1 MRSRVKLT
9 PAVGFKAALAGKL
22 PGAALNVNQ
31 SNRQPAKLAKERLSL
46 LYGNISTIRLHQLMQ
61 TRAFHIIAGQRYK
74 IKSSCRIDRY

>member
-1 MRSRVKLT
+1 MRSRVKLI
-9 PAVGFKAALAGKL
+9 PAVDFKAALAGKL

-31 SNRQPAKLAKERLSL
+31 SNREPARERLSL

-74 IKSSCRIDRY
+74 IRSSCRIDRY